1 MLPFRPR
8 LSALAIIAAAAAGCT
23 HGSRQ
28 VPQPSPQASPLPTAV
43 TYVTS
48 PLNGAAV
55 LPSSVKHR
63 VAAVMIDNYPY
74 DARPQSGLGEADI
87 VYEVE
92 AEGGITRYM
101 ALYLENAPPKIGPV
115 RSARLY
121 FVDLARPYNP
131 LFAHAGENDDVW
143 GPLQDLREAG
153 FADVEEILG
162 VGEAFWRDD
171 SREMPH
177 NLYTSI
183 AKLREAAPNH
193 GWQDT
198 QFSGPEF
205 AFADPSPPKSV
216 PDVIVD
222 FWKPYEVRFGYDGRA
237 YRRYIGGAVQ
247 RDSDNAA
254 PYEVADIVAVWI
266 PATVID
272 DLGDL
277 KMNVYGTFPALAIRD
292 GLVTS
297 CTWKATGPDTLPRL
311 TDPSGDPVLLSPG
324 QVYIEMLPQGGRVAV
339 GNQSWTH

>member
-1 MLPFRPR
+1 MRFNCR
-8 LSALAIIAAAAAGCT
+8 LFILAIVAFAAGCSHRT
-23 HGSRQ
+23 
-28 VPQPSPQASPLPTAV
+28 VPAPQASPSPAPTPSPV
-43 TYVTS
+43 QYVTS

-74 DARPQSGLGEADI
+74 DARPQSGLGGADI

-115 RSARLY
+115 RSTRMY

-143 GPLQDLREAG
+143 GPLRDLREAG
-153 FADVEEILG
+153 FADMEEILEA
-162 VGEAFWRDD
+162 GEAFWRDD
-171 SREMPH
+171 AREMPH
-177 NLYTSI
+177 NLYTSV

-193 GWQDT
+193 GWQDE
-198 QFSGPEF
+198 QFGQSEF
-205 AFADPSPPKSV
+205 TFADPSPPQSV
-216 PDVIVD
+216 PDVFVD
-222 FWKPYEVRFGYDGRA
+222 FWKPYEVRFAYDGRA
-237 YRRYIGGAVQ
+237 YRRYIGGEVQ
-247 RDSDNAA
+247 HDSDDAT

-266 PATVID
+266 PATVVD
-272 DLGDL
+272 VLGDL
-277 KMNVYGTFPALAIRD
+277 KMNVYGSFPALAIRD
-292 GLVTS
+292 GLVTA
-297 CTWKATGPDTLPRL
+297 CTWTADGPDALPRL

-324 QVYIEMLPQGGRVAV
+324 QIYIEMLPQGGRVGV